1 MRVPSTKET
10 IAYFGSLGYL
20 VEEVVLRGGKKDGV
34 KVWKITGPDCPIN
47 DREFY
52 TRLELWAEWLD
63 YSAERIYAE
72 AIVEPIRTMWA
83 SATEEERASIID
95 DLREWKKVE
104 GHTAPWLAQLIRK
117 APWGVD
123 NLPRD
128 WKARMARL
136 LKKNYVPLRN
146 IIDHLL
152 WKPSPPAI

>member
-1 MRVPSTKET
+1 MRVPSKKET

-20 VEEVVLRGGKKDGV
+20 VEEVVLRGGKRDGV
-34 KVWKITGPDCPIN
+34 KVWRITGPDCPIG
-47 DREFY
+47 DEFY

-83 SATEEERASIID
+83 SATEEKRASIIA
-95 DLREWKKVE
+95 DLREWKKE
-104 GHTAPWLAQLIRK
+104 GGHTAPWIAQLARK

-128 WKARMARL
+128 WKARIVLL
-136 LKKNYVPLRN
+136 LKKRYIPLRN
-146 IIDHLL
+146 IIGHLN
-152 WKPSPPAI
+152 WKPGPTTS